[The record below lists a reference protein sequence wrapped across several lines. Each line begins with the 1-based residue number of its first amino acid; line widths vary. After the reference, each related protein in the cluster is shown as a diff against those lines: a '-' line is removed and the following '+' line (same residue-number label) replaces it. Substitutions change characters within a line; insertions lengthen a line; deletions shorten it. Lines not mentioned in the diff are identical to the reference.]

1 MEVRA
6 DHRSSKPSSGAAILA
21 TFIPTFTT
29 ACIYVA
35 IFWAIRSTYK
45 KIYAPRTFLG
55 TVPAKHRTPEIRPNG
70 NKWFKDFRNLPDHF
84 VLQHNSLDTYLFLR
98 FFKLIIAICFV
109 GVLLTWPVLLP
120 VNVNAGGSA
129 RELDRLSFSNVDNN
143 DSLWAHTIIAWLFF
157 AFIFAVLVYER
168 LRLVGIRQAHY
179 LNEPHSERLSARTVL
194 FTNVPHDALLPD
206 NLERYF
212 GKEAQR
218 AWPVKDAG
226 DLEDLVDARK
236 AAAIDLEGVEFDLI
250 HKAAKRTGA
259 RDVETGTSVPQH
271 ERPATRNPPLIGSK
285 SDAITSKRQAVVDL
299 DKKIATHRLAPS
311 RTLPEQAGIFV
322 AFVDQAAA
330 HRAYENI
337 RFKLPAIPF
346 AERYLDV
353 QPKEVL
359 WKNLTMPTSIRLT
372 KSSAA
377 LAFVIVFT
385 IFFSIPIGL
394 IGTLSN
400 AEYLADEVS
409 WLAWIKDLPPVILG
423 LLTGLLPPF
432 LVSEF
437 TSYVPKL
444 FRHIARLSGE
454 PTIRQAELLTQ
465 AWYFVF
471 QVFQVFLVTTFS
483 SGAAA
488 VVGKIMRDPQS
499 APDLLAESLP
509 KASNFYLTYIILQGT
524 TGAADNLLNYSDL
537 FEYLFYVRFWDKT
550 PRQKFQD
557 YAQMKGFNWA
567 KLLPKFTNM
576 FVIAVVYS
584 VIAPLVLGFAT
595 VGFSIFYLAYRYNCL
610 YVYQS
615 KIDSHGEAYRRA
627 LQQMTTGIY
636 LAELCLIGLF
646 GARQAGAQTTLM
658 VVLLVL
664 TAIANLIA
672 DRVLKPLEILLGLDG
687 WTDQEVPLLAQEDNI
702 DQDDDHNLH
711 IASHYRRMGMT
722 KVPRSVANRMIAAC
736 DAVITSARANCRSW
750 LVDPSARI
758 DEDENTSLDE
768 ETLKNAYTNPAFTSK
783 VPKLWIPRDPEGI
796 VSKEEIQLN
805 KDAGIPSTDESASI
819 DKQGRLRWEQEFE
832 KVPIW
837 KAPSLI

>member
-1 MEVRA
+1 MDVRA
-6 DHRSSKPSSGAAILA
+6 DHRSSKPVSAAAILA
-21 TFIPTFTT
+21 TFVPTFIT
-29 ACIYVA
+29 ACVYIG
-35 IFWAIRSTYK
+35 IFWSIRSTYK

-55 TVPAKHRTPEIRPNG
+55 TVPAKHRTPEIRQNG
-70 NKWFKDFRNLPDHF
+70 NKWFKDFRSLPDHF

-98 FFKLIIAICFV
+98 FFKLIIVICFI
-109 GVLLTWPVLLP
+109 GVLLTWPILLP
-120 VNVNAGGSA
+120 VNANAGGNA
-129 RELDRLSFSNVDNN
+129 EELDTLSFSNVANN
-143 DSLWAHTIIAWLFF
+143 NSLWAHTVVAWLFF
-157 AFIFAVLVYER
+157 GIIFAVLVYER

-194 FTNVPHDALLPD
+194 FTNVPHDALLPE

-218 AWPVKDAG
+218 SWPVKDAG
-226 DLEDLVDARK
+226 DLEDLVEARK
-236 AAAIDLEGVEFDLI
+236 AAAMDLESAEFDLLVR
-250 HKAAKRTGA
+250 AAKRS
-259 RDVETGTSVPQH
+259 DVENGRSVPQH
-271 ERPATRNPPLIGSK
+271 QRPATREPPLIGSK
-285 SDAITSKRQAVVDL
+285 IDAITSKRQAVIKL
-299 DKKIATHRLAPS
+299 DEKITAHRLAPS
-311 RTLPEQAGIFV
+311 RTLPEQAGVFV
-322 AFVDQAAA
+322 AFLDQAAA
-330 HRAYENI
+330 HRAYEHI
-337 RFKLPAIPF
+337 RFKTPAIPF
-346 AERYLDV
+346 ADRYLDV

-359 WKNLTMPTSIRLT
+359 WKNLTTPTSVRLT
-372 KSSAA
+372 KSTAA

-400 AEYLADEVS
+400 VGYLAEQVS
-409 WLAWIKDLPPVILG
+409 WLAWIKDLPPVVFG

-432 LVSEF
+432 LISEF

-454 PTIRQAELLTQ
+454 PTLRQAELLTQ
-465 AWYFVF
+465 AWYFTF

-488 VVGKIMRDPQS
+488 VVSQIMKNPQL
-499 APDLLAESLP
+499 APSLLAENLP

-537 FEYLFYVRFWDKT
+537 FEYLFYMRYWDKT

-557 YAQMKGFNWA
+557 YSQMKGFNWA

-595 VGFSIFYLAYRYNCL
+595 IGFSIFYLAYRYNCL

-627 LQQMTTGIY
+627 LQQMMTGVY
-636 LAELCLIGLF
+636 LAELCSIGLF
-646 GARQAGAQTTLM
+646 GARKAGAQTTLM
-658 VVLLVL
+658 IVLLVL
-664 TAIANLIA
+664 TAVANLTI
-672 DRVLKPLEILLGLDG
+672 DRILKPLEVLLGVDG
-687 WTDQEVPLLAQEDNI
+687 WAEQEVPLLAQEDDINPE
-702 DQDDDHNLH
+702 DHPNLH
-711 IASHYRRMGMT
+711 IASHYRRMGLT
-722 KVPRSVANRMIAAC
+722 KVPRPIAHRMIAAC
-736 DAVITSARANCRSW
+736 DVIISSARAHCRSW
-750 LVDPSARI
+750 LSDPSARI
-758 DEDENTSLDE
+758 EAEDEDTTLDE
-768 ETLKNAYTNPAFTSK
+768 ETLKNAYTNPAFTAKTPK
-783 VPKLWIPRDPEGI
+783 VWIPRDLDGA

-805 KDAGIPSTDESASI
+805 KEAGIPSTDESASI
-819 DKQGRLRWEQEFE
+819 DGKGRLHWERDFE
-832 KVPIW
+832 KVPVW